1 MHSAQHSGVGRL
13 SAGGDTN
20 AQSASEEFGSVYADQ
35 DDYVIE
41 GSNAS
46 LSSRPSE
53 AAQDSSDAPSVFN
66 PLGAVTSI
74 FGVGGGKK

>member
-1 MHSAQHSGVGRL
+1 VGRL